1 MCDWNTFSCAKYFPF
16 FLSFR
21 LDHYVERI
29 KDLSRGD
36 ILGISCTGPRI
47 QNIYSHWNITSHS
60 HVDELFVVFHEYE
73 TMSLSFFQSLSLL
86 FQVQQVA

>member
-1 MCDWNTFSCAKYFPF
+1 MSHGVDSNLVIF
-16 FLSFR
+16 
-21 LDHYVERI
+21 HQ
-29 KDLSRGD
+29 
-36 ILGISCTGPRI
+36 GISSTGPRI